1 MTANVNPHPKLEEC
15 KMDDSKIAS
24 AKAHE
29 FVKNGAKLLDVR
41 SPAEFV
47 GGAVPGAIN
56 VPVQVIATQIA
67 SLAKPEE
74 TLVIY
79 CAAGGR
85 SAVATQIVRS
95 MGYSKA
101 YNLGGIG
108 EW

>member
-1 MTANVNPHPKLEEC
+1 MENTR
-15 KMDDSKIAS
+15 IAS

-29 FVKNGAKLLDVR
+29 LVQAGAKLLDVR
-41 SPAEFV
+41 SPAEFA

-67 SLAKPEE
+67 NFAKPEE

-95 MGYSKA
+95 MGYGKA
-101 YNLGGIG
+101 FDMGGIG
-108 EW
+108 NW

>member
-1 MTANVNPHPKLEEC
+1 
-15 KMDDSKIAS
+15 MDNSKIAS
-24 AKAHE
+24 AKARE
-29 FVKNGAKLLDVR
+29 LVKNGAKLLDVR
-41 SPAEFV
+41 SPAEFA

-56 VPVQVIATQIA
+56 VPVQVIAAQIA
-67 SLAKPEE
+67 AVAQPSE

-85 SAVATQIVRS
+85 SAVATQILRS
-95 MGYSKA
+95 MGYKDA